1 MNFCRTAEKLKLPIA
16 SPQTILTLRTAALTR
31 LLLCHAAAAR
41 LAGGRS
47 SGDRQLAGDDLVL
60 SPRGRH
66 DAESLDDIDPDLR
79 AADRL
84 ARQKHFDLI
93 SLEESQH
100 RIASGDNRRPSVSIT
115 FDDGYADNC
124 QWALPL
130 LLERKIPFTYFVSS
144 QNVLEGMPFPHD
156 VQCGVPFAPNT
167 PDQIRELGRGR
178 RRDRLPHPQPSQFGA
193 GQRSGGAV

>member
-16 SPQTILTLRTAALTR
+16 SPQTVLALRTAALGAYYYAT
-31 LLLCHAAAAR
+31 L
-41 LAGGRS
+41 
-47 SGDRQLAGDDLVL
+47 
-60 SPRGRH
+60 P
-66 DAESLDDIDPDLR
+66 LR
-79 AADRL
+79 AWQAAGRAAIGSSPVMILFYHRVADTTLNPWTTSTRIFE
-84 ARQKHFDLI
+84 RQIDWLGKHFDLI

-144 QNVLEGMPFPHD
+144 QHVLEGMPFPHD
-156 VQCGVPFAPNT
+156 VQCGIPFGAQHPG
-167 PDQIRELGRGR
+167 PDPGVGRGR